1 MKRTSEVP
9 KKPPTQR
16 IGFGLGTHPGMQPEH
31 WAERYQ
37 PVRMVVGEMGPEIV
51 IVLPPIR

>member
-16 IGFGLGTHPGMQPEH
+16 IGFGLGTHPGMQPEY
-31 WAERYQ
+31 WAERYKT
-37 PVRMVVGEMGPEIV
+37 VRIV
-51 IVLPPIR
+51 QDGWVFVLPPIR